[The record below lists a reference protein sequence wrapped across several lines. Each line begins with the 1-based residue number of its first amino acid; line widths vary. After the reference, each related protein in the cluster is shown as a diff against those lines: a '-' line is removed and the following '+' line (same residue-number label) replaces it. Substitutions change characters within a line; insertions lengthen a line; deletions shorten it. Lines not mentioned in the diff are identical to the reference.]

1 MQTLL
6 SFVHIAEFL
15 QLFTFSVLL
24 GLRVDLFNV
33 NALHSEGFKGALAST
48 YYDFILFFYVFHLV

>member
-6 SFVHIAEFL
+6 SLVHIAEFL
-15 QLFTFSVLL
+15 QLFTFPVLL

-33 NALHSEGFKGALAST
+33 NALHSEGFEGAFAST
-48 YYDFILFFYVFHLV
+48 HYNFILLFHVFHLV